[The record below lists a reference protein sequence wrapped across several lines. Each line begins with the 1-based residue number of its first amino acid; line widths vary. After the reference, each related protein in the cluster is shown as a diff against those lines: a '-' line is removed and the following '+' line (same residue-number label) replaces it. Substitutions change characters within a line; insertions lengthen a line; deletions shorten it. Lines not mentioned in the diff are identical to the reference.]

1 MSRSYSVF
9 FLGVVA
15 LLLAAAPA
23 DAQRRRD
30 RARDDDSDGFA
41 HRGDA
46 ALTFS
51 FDAFS
56 PGPYEGGVGAR
67 YWFSDRVAGSASL
80 GFGYGNVDTGYGDQD
95 AFTSSFSVGLER
107 HFGHRR
113 TVSPYVGFLANVA
126 YTSYDQEV
134 PIYDYPVPEPCPAE
148 GECPIPVDYGY
159 GTSVGTQE
167 MAVGGALLLGAEV
180 RIVDGVT
187 LGLAHAL
194 GVTYARGDRDDV
206 YYYGDDTSS
215 PPTTCSGC
223 EGGGD
228 IRGGGFPPIYEPS
241 YDRVTVGTGTTSL
254 TLSIY
259 F

>member
-1 MSRSYSVF
+1 MSRFSSVL
-9 FLGVVA
+9 FLCAVA
-15 LLLAAAPA
+15 LFLAAAPA
-23 DAQRRRD
+23 DAQRRRQRD
-30 RARDDDSDGFA
+30 RDDGDGFA
-41 HRGDA
+41 RRGDA

-56 PGPYEGGVGAR
+56 PGPYEGGVGGR
-67 YWFSDRVAGSASL
+67 FWFSDRVAGSASL

-95 AFTSSFSVGLER
+95 AFTSSFSVGVER

-126 YTSYDQEV
+126 YTSYDQETPV
-134 PIYDYPVPEPCPAE
+134 YDYPIPEPCPDDR
-148 GECPIPVDYGY
+148 ECPIPVDYGY
-159 GTSVGTQE
+159 GYSSGTQE
-167 MAVGGALLLGAEV
+167 TAVGGALLLGAEV
-180 RIVDGVT
+180 RIIDGLT
-187 LGLAHAL
+187 LGIAHAL

-206 YYYGDDTSS
+206 YYYDDTPV

-228 IRGGGFPPIYEPS
+228 VRGGGIPPIYYEPS